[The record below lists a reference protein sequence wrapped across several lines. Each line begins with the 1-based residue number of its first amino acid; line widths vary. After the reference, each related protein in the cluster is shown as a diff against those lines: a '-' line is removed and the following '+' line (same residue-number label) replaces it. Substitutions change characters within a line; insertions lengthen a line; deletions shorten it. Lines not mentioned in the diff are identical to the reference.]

1 MPVSSKAIMIARDL
15 ADKLASRQP
24 FASGQAA
31 LTVSLTFHTDGSP
44 LITMGPGTTLTRTA
58 VIKVIAESISGAK
71 DSLGN
76 TQEAYSPSI
85 IQIAKEANYV
95 GATDNVV
102 DGLKEFDLLQI
113 YGACALYGA
122 KCELWTSTNGTPP
135 SATTFDTASNRIAE
149 FYPQHY
155 RPLQSQT

>member
-24 FASGQAA
+24 FASGQTA
-31 LTVSLTFHTDGSP
+31 LAVALTFHSDGSP
-44 LITMGPGTTLTRTA
+44 LITVGPGTNGSRTA
-58 VIKVIAESISGAK
+58 VIKVVAEAISGAK

-85 IQIAKEANYV
+85 IQIAKEANNV
-95 GATDNVV
+95 SGSGADP
-102 DGLKEFDLLQI
+102 LKEFDLIQL

-122 KCELWTSTNGTPP
+122 KCELWTSTAGAAPT
-135 SATTFDTASNRIAE
+135 ATTFDTASNRIAE